1 MVTRVPDD
9 CILWQRCFPSDAD
22 PAPSFARIEAL
33 AAVAEDVKM
42 HGTPALLRG
51 LLGQE
56 GACLKEAGQQAP
68 AQPEHSAIAADRQ
81 DSAPTVDAAAGAA
94 AGGQACAAAQAVASR
109 SNSNVLPTAAL
120 SLPRPS
126 FPGADSLALYFLIE
140 QIVAFHSWTP
150 AEAAVWG
157 QLRAL
162 LGWMDDVGRRIAC
175 LNLSACAGDK
185 ARLLDYVSSLVA
197 LAPSTPVRQK
207 PQSPRA
213 HSSKEDGWAGGA
225 SGAKRCR
232 LDA

>member
-1 MVTRVPDD
+1 
-9 CILWQRCFPSDAD
+9 
-22 PAPSFARIEAL
+22 
-33 AAVAEDVKM
+33 M

-56 GACLKEAGQQAP
+56 GACPKEEGQQAP
-68 AQPEHSAIAADRQ
+68 AQPAHSAITADHQ
-81 DSAPTVDAAAGAA
+81 DSAPTVDAAAVRLALSDLLSKLERVDTPHAAVKDATPGLFKRPPPPEGAS
-94 AGGQACAAAQAVASR
+94 AGAQACAAAQAVASR
-109 SNSNVLPTAAL
+109 SNSSVLPTAAL

-197 LAPSTPVRQK
+197 LAPSTPVRQI

-213 HSSKEDGWAGGA
+213 HSSKEDGWAGAA
-225 SGAKRCR
+225 SQQGAKRCR